1 MLTVGEHHVF
11 EWHQASNGQARTS
24 DSFQL
29 INTPLFYYLG
39 LYVDIGVRRPPNQC
53 LVVVSLRSDLEF
65 SRSLSV
71 DLVMPITQRGVK
83 KGGKECRV
91 ILTDAE

>member
-11 EWHQASNGQARTS
+11 EWHQANNVQARTS

-39 LYVDIGVRRPPNQC
+39 LFVDIGVRRSPNQF
-53 LVVVSLRSDLEF
+53 LVVVFLRSDLEF
-65 SRSLSV
+65 SRNLSV
-71 DLVMPITQRGVK
+71 DLVNADHTLWGEEGRQGMLRDSDG
-83 KGGKECRV
+83 C
-91 ILTDAE
+91 